1 MVSSRTR
8 LVVVA
13 VVGLAI
19 LQVAFE
25 DLLVFSAVTGQGQ
38 VGPPVVLI
46 GVPLLIATV
55 LILLTIGVAIR
66 HDDTLR

>member
-1 MVSSRTR
+1 MVSARTR
-8 LVVVA
+8 LVVGA

-19 LQVAFE
+19 VQTAFE
-25 DLLVFSAVTGQGQ
+25 DLVVFTAATGQGQ

-46 GVPLLIATV
+46 GVPLLLSIA